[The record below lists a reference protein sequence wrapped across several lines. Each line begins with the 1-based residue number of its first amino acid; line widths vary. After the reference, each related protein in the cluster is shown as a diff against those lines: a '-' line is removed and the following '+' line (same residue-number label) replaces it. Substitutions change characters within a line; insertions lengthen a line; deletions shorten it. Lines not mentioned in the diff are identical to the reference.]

1 MILVT
6 FTGTGLII
14 TITVLR
20 RKRREEYFRR
30 IDALRD
36 RYNPLIAELLAGNLD
51 YELGRD
57 ALKAIS
63 GRDRIHVLELL
74 LLQKKPQPLQAPIL
88 RQLCQELGLVEVWQ
102 RNLTGVNGT
111 ESFREALARTDGML
125 GRIEPLSFLLR
136 AASAENLGI
145 ILHQPS
151 WPLLVKALSD
161 DYPDVGSVAARSLA
175 AIGEPE
181 SFLALWDCLC
191 AVILDPS
198 TRVSLR
204 SIKMALI
211 SFPIEQAG
219 KLLPAL
225 KHSNGRIRF
234 QAVDIIREMAERQA
248 AVDETF
254 VLDSKT
260 FTTELAEIFLGRL
273 CLDDNPDVRARA
285 APVIA
290 CLADPRATPVLLT
303 LLEDA
308 QWFVRL
314 HAARALAR
322 RKDMPRAKLIAHR
335 LTDTQWMVREA
346 VTRTLLAYGRAG
358 FEELLDQLLNTQDRY
373 TKEQIADAFQ
383 RAGLIPALLAQYAKD
398 GEGIETRVLEQLVY
412 MGKTSYLVTVLDN
425 GSDGKLRGKFLANFG
440 RHADPQIRSWVKG
453 MATNELDLELR
464 HKAASMASGSPE
476 MGGT

>member
-1 MILVT
+1 MPFLQQHITEMVWAMILLIL
-6 FTGTGLII
+6 TGTSLLIA
-14 TITVLR
+14 ITVLR

-30 IDALRD
+30 IDDLRSW
-36 RYNPLIAELLAGNLD
+36 YNPLIAALLDGTLD
-51 YELGRD
+51 YEVGRD
-57 ALKAIS
+57 ALNSIS

-74 LLQKKPQPLQAPIL
+74 LLQKKPTPLQTPIL

-102 RNLTGVNGT
+102 RNLTGMNVS
-111 ESFREALARTDGML
+111 ESWGEALARTDGML
-125 GRIEPLSFLLR
+125 GRIKPLSFLLR

-181 SFLALWDCLC
+181 SFQALWEHLC
-191 AVILDPS
+191 GVIIDPS

-225 KHSNGRIRF
+225 EHSDDRIRF

-248 AVDETF
+248 AGNETF
-254 VLDSKT
+254 VLHSKT
-260 FTTELAEIFLGRL
+260 FTTGMAEIFIGRL

-290 CLADPRATPVLLT
+290 LLADGRATPALLT
-303 LLEDA
+303 LLDDA
-308 QWFVRL
+308 QWFVRM
-314 HAARALAR
+314 HAARALAK
-322 RKDMPRAKLIAHR
+322 RKDLPRAKLIAHR
-335 LTDTQWMVREA
+335 LTYTQWMVREA
-346 VTRTLLAYGRAG
+346 ATRTLLAHGRAG
-358 FEELLDQLLNTQDRY
+358 
-373 TKEQIADAFQ
+373 
-383 RAGLIPALLAQYAKD
+383 
-398 GEGIETRVLEQLVY
+398 
-412 MGKTSYLVTVLDN
+412 
-425 GSDGKLRGKFLANFG
+425 LR
-440 RHADPQIRSWVKG
+440 
-453 MATNELDLELR
+453 
-464 HKAASMASGSPE
+464 
-476 MGGT
+476 